1 MKGIDNMD
9 IKLLYDYKCVPLE
22 QINPGDCFM
31 FNNHFYI
38 KTDKVGYASFKCVN
52 LENGILADLRSTSCV
67 DVLDANLC
75 VKRIFDDT
83 DK

>member
-1 MKGIDNMD
+1 MNIE
-9 IKLLYDYKCVPLE
+9 LLDDYKCVPLG
-22 QINPGDCFM
+22 QLNPGDCFM

-38 KTDKVGYASFKCVN
+38 KTDEERFESFKCVN
-52 LENGILADLRSTSCV
+52 LENGILTGLRSTCCV
-67 DVLDANLC
+67 DVLDGRLC